1 MLRPALALALVAAA
15 LLAACGSDSNA
26 GKADTTTN
34 ATASTNDD
42 TGGSS
47 PAEGRAAAGRGVRL
61 VKVGDF
67 QAPLYLTAPPGDKR
81 RLFIVEQAG
90 EIVVVRG
97 GKPLAQPFLD
107 IRSKVTAGGEQ
118 GLLSMAFAP
127 GLRAVGPVLRLLHRE
142 ERHRGDLG
150 VPPRQRA
157 TAPTPTA
164 PGSCCAWTTPS
175 PTTTAA

>member
-1 MLRPALALALVAAA
+1 MLRPVLALALVSGA
-15 LLAACGSDSNA
+15 LLAACGADSNA

-42 TGGSS
+42 TGGST

-67 QAPLYLTAPPGDKR
+67 QAPLYLTSPPGDKR

-90 EIVVVRG
+90 QIVVVRG
-97 GKPLAQPFLD
+97 GKPQAQPFLD

-118 GLLSMAFAP
+118 GLLSMAF
-127 GLRAVGPVLRLLHRE
+127 
-142 ERHRGDLG
+142 
-150 VPPRQRA
+150 PPD
-157 TAPTPTA
+157 
-164 PGSCCAWTTPS
+164 CA
-175 PTTTAA
+175 